1 MREADKV
8 NDFLI
13 MRGGCPVHAKRPAPR
28 LEPRLTLTSAKAVF
42 VRFLA
47 LRASGEP
54 MRARPVKP

>member
-42 VRFLA
+42 ARFLA
-47 LRASGEP
+47 
-54 MRARPVKP
+54 